1 MNCPSRTDEPPLTD
15 HPTWNQNPPFLS
27 GDLTTCQDL
36 NGIANAREHRDGSGG
51 AAVTDDERGGNGMR
65 RDGWAV
71 ADRMPVEAE
80 GRKGLAW
87 GWGSFD
93 GMEFFF
99 FFPSSSFCYRWRT
112 SRLLSELANFT
123 PIKNG
128 GGGAKHLGFLSYV
141 MPKKAVVCSGCGFDG
156 ICESMIVRHLEKPRH
171 PFDNN

>member
-51 AAVTDDERGGNGMR
+51 AAVTDDERGGNGMQ

-99 FFPSSSFCYRWRT
+99 PSSSFCYRWRT
-112 SRLLSELANFT
+112 SRLLSSFPNFQISLPSKT
-123 PIKNG
+123 RE
-128 GGGAKHLGFLSYV
+128 
-141 MPKKAVVCSGCGFDG
+141 AVPSILDFCPTSCQKRQSCAQDVGLTAFASQ
-156 ICESMIVRHLEKPRH
+156 
-171 PFDNN
+171 